1 MQASL
6 IRRLEHLEERED
18 ERSAVIF
25 LRYYNS
31 RYYVDGNLIDDLKNY
46 MSRNN
51 VKIAIVNDLP
61 KKNEKGELI
70 L

>member
-25 LRYYNS
+25 PRYYNS
-31 RYYVDGNLIDDLKNY
+31 RYYEDGNLIDDLKNY

-51 VKIAIVNDLP
+51 VKIAIINDLP

>member
-25 LRYYNS
+25 PRYYNC

-51 VKIAIVNDLP
+51 VKIAIINDLP

>member
-25 LRYYNS
+25 PH
-31 RYYVDGNLIDDLKNY
+31 YVDGNLIDDLKNY

>member
-25 LRYYNS
+25 QRYYNS

-51 VKIAIVNDLP
+51 VKIAIINDLP

>member
-1 MQASL
+1 M
-6 IRRLEHLEERED
+6 
-18 ERSAVIF
+18 IF
-25 LRYYNS
+25 PRYYNS

>member
-25 LRYYNS
+25 P

>member
-25 LRYYNS
+25 PRYYNS

-51 VKIAIVNDLP
+51 VQIAIVNDLP